1 MKISKNLFLI
11 TLSAFFFFYAYHS
24 YLILPLK
31 IISMG
36 GGEHDVGLIMSVA
49 GASTIFFTPISGM
62 LGDSYQKKK
71 LLLVG
76 ALGLCIT
83 NFIFIYSDSLYF
95 SYVLLRF
102 FQGCS
107 FSFFFVS
114 AGTFVSQNIDIKN
127 QAQALGFF
135 GVFAIANHALAPT
148 ISTFIIDNFGD
159 KYFFLVSSLASAICF
174 TIILFLEDNMKP
186 LRQGKKESFLG
197 FLDTLKNKSLLVI
210 FTIMFLVGGAF
221 VTCLNFTAIF
231 VDSFLISPVTIFF
244 ISYTCTALIM
254 RICFGW
260 IPDTYG
266 RVNTCT
272 PCLLSFGLSIGLLA
286 FSSTTVLFILAGG
299 LFGLSHALVCPS
311 LYSLALSLTDDINKT
326 KAFSV
331 CSLSFTF
338 GGMLFSTV
346 YGYIAEIYSFKVMF
360 LSCSIIV
367 TTCFYFLTLKLK
379 TIFSES

>member
-148 ISTFIIDNFGD
+148 ISTYIIDNFGD
-159 KYFFLVSSLASAICF
+159 KYFFLVSSLASAVCF
-174 TIILFLEDNMKP
+174 TIILLWS
-186 LRQGKKESFLG
+186 QQ
-197 FLDTLKNKSLLVI
+197 
-210 FTIMFLVGGAF
+210 A
-221 VTCLNFTAIF
+221 
-231 VDSFLISPVTIFF
+231 
-244 ISYTCTALIM
+244 
-254 RICFGW
+254 
-260 IPDTYG
+260 
-266 RVNTCT
+266 
-272 PCLLSFGLSIGLLA
+272 PCL
-286 FSSTTVLFILAGG
+286 
-299 LFGLSHALVCPS
+299 
-311 LYSLALSLTDDINKT
+311 
-326 KAFSV
+326 
-331 CSLSFTF
+331 
-338 GGMLFSTV
+338 
-346 YGYIAEIYSFKVMF
+346 IATS
-360 LSCSIIV
+360 
-367 TTCFYFLTLKLK
+367 
-379 TIFSES
+379 